1 MSNQPLRQASTGDQ
15 LAAIAYFLDE
25 LELKTPIKPLQRET
39 EGNTALLGTI
49 NSLVAVVRPVY
60 P

>member
-1 MSNQPLRQASTGDQ
+1 MSNHPLRQASTNDQ
-15 LAAIAYFLDE
+15 LAAIAKFLDE

-39 EGNTALLGTI
+39 EGNRALLDTI
-49 NSLVAVVRPVY
+49 NSLVAVVRLMY